1 MFELIEEASS
11 IPLTLENA
19 YYKQNKILKEMRFLY
34 TAFDGVKLD
43 ISDNSKPPV
52 ILKGS
57 ICPFCYSIF
66 EAKEDIILTDS
77 FRESNATG
85 GASAD
90 SVQSSIKYIILK
102 LSANG
107 KELIPE
113 ITESLIANYNEELG
127 GFYSTT
133 NNSVSKYINCI
144 ITYYETKYGIS
155 YFDIYNNEVY

>member
-19 YYKQNKILKEMRFLY
+19 YYKQNKILKEMRFLH

-43 ISDNSKPPV
+43 ISDNSKPPI

-66 EAKEDIILTDS
+66 EAKEDIILTDN
-77 FRESNATG
+77 FIEAN
-85 GASAD
+85 
-90 SVQSSIKYIILK
+90 QKYIILK

>member
-11 IPLTLENA
+11 IPLTLDA
-19 YYKQNKILKEMRFLY
+19 YNKQNEILNKMIFLH
-34 TAFDGVKLD
+34 TAFEGIKLD

-57 ICPFCYSIF
+57 IYPFCYSIF
-66 EAKEDIILTDS
+66 EAKENIILKDNCK
-77 FRESNATG
+77 EAN
-85 GASAD
+85 
-90 SVQSSIKYIILK
+90 QKYIILK
-102 LSANG
+102 LSNANG

-127 GFYSTT
+127 GFYSTA
-133 NNSVSKYINCI
+133 NNSVSKYIQCI
-144 ITYYETKYGIS
+144 ITYAADENKYGIS

>member
-19 YYKQNKILKEMRFLY
+19 YYKQNKILKEMRFLH

-77 FRESNATG
+77 FRESN
-85 GASAD
+85 
-90 SVQSSIKYIILK
+90 QKYIILK

-144 ITYYETKYGIS
+144 ITYAGTKYGIS

>member
-19 YYKQNKILKEMRFLY
+19 YYKQNKILKEMRFLH

-77 FRESNATG
+77 FRESN
-85 GASAD
+85 
-90 SVQSSIKYIILK
+90 QKYIILK

>member
-19 YYKQNKILKEMRFLY
+19 YYKQNKILKEMRFLH

-66 EAKEDIILTDS
+66 EAKEDIILTDN
-77 FRESNATG
+77 FIEAN
-85 GASAD
+85 
-90 SVQSSIKYIILK
+90 QKYIILK

>member
-19 YYKQNKILKEMRFLY
+19 YYKQNKILKEMRFLH

-66 EAKEDIILTDS
+66 EAKEDIILTDN
-77 FRESNATG
+77 FIKSN
-85 GASAD
+85 
-90 SVQSSIKYIILK
+90 QKYIILK

>member
-19 YYKQNKILKEMRFLY
+19 YYKQNKILKEMRFLH

-66 EAKEDIILTDS
+66 EAKEDIILTDN
-77 FRESNATG
+77 FIEAN
-85 GASAD
+85 
-90 SVQSSIKYIILK
+90 QKYIILK

-155 YFDIYNNEVY
+155 YFNIYNNEVY

>member
-19 YYKQNKILKEMRFLY
+19 YYKQNKILKEMRFLH

-66 EAKEDIILTDS
+66 EAKENIILTDN
-77 FRESNATG
+77 FIEAN
-85 GASAD
+85 
-90 SVQSSIKYIILK
+90 QKYIILK

>member
-19 YYKQNKILKEMRFLY
+19 YYKQNKILKEMRFLH

-66 EAKEDIILTDS
+66 EAKEDIILTDN
-77 FRESNATG
+77 FIEAN
-85 GASAD
+85 
-90 SVQSSIKYIILK
+90 QKYIILK
-102 LSANG
+102 LSNNG

-127 GFYSTT
+127 GFYSAT

>member
-11 IPLTLENA
+11 IPLSLENA
-19 YYKQNKILKEMRFLY
+19 YYKQNKILKEMRFLH

-66 EAKEDIILTDS
+66 EAKEDIILTDN
-77 FRESNATG
+77 FIKSN
-85 GASAD
+85 
-90 SVQSSIKYIILK
+90 QKYIILK